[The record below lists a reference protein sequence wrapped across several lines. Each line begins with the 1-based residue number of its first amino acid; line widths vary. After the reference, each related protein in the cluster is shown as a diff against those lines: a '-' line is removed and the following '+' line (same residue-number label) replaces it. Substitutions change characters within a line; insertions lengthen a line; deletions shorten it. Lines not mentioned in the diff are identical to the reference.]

1 MRRTDSFEKTLM
13 LGKIEGR
20 RRRGWQRMR
29 CLDGITD
36 SMDMSLSTLQELV
49 MDKETSWRA
58 AVHGVTEKDTTEQLN
73 WFPLGLTWFDHLAVQ
88 VTLDNRPPIFLILGV
103 RGPPWVCVHRKAPWR
118 SEREGPPPHSKWC
131 SLPIGLFGGFHLGWE
146 TCTHMWE
153 DPEIHQIWTLH
164 RANQNDS
171 PKETQE
177 KGPIPNGTQTPSLS
191 PLVSIHTYLYSFP
204 PSKHFTCFST
214 LCLHGN
220 SFLQSHR
227 ARVLSLTPG
236 LVVRTRCSHRLD
248 WPQSLARNWNPAPS
262 HCHLRLNLPC
272 SRDD

>member
-1 MRRTDSFEKTLM
+1 MKSPTQWTWVWVHSGNWWWTRRPGVL
-13 LGKIEGR
+13 
-20 RRRGWQRMR
+20 Q
-29 CLDGITD
+29 
-36 SMDMSLSTLQELV
+36 SM
-49 MDKETSWRA
+49 
-58 AVHGVTEKDTTEQLN
+58 GVTESDMTEQLN
-73 WFPLGLTWFDHLAVQ
+73 WFPLGLIWFDHLAVQ
-88 VTLDNRPPIFLILGV
+88 VTLKKRPPIFLILGV
-103 RGPPWVCVHRKAPWR
+103 RGPPWVCMHRKAPWR

-131 SLPIGLFGGFHLGWE
+131 SLPIGLFSGFHLGWE

-236 LVVRTRCSHRLD
+236 LVVRTRCHHRLD
-248 WPQSLARNWNPAPS
+248 WPQSLAGNWNPAPS
-262 HCHLRLNLPC
+262 HCRLRPPEIKPTVFLWWLVRGILQGAEAHLL
-272 SRDD
+272 